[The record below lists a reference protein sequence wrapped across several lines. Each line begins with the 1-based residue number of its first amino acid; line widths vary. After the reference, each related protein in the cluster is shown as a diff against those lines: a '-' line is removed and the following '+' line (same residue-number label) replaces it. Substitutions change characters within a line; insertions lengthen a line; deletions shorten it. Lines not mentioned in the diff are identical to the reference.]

1 MQPLISSCSPVL
13 VTGAGGFVGQ
23 ALVAHLAAAGVAV
36 TGVSRS
42 HAVGAPGSSV
52 QLARYEDAVPLLAGH
67 ACVVHLAA
75 RVHVMRDKAHDPLA
89 AFRAANTDLPVFLER
104 QAAAAGVRRFV
115 FVSSIKVNGEATLPG
130 QPFTENDVCA
140 PLDAYGVS
148 KWEAEQGLR
157 EIARQTGMEVVII
170 RPPLI
175 YGLGVR
181 ANFAALLRAVAQGL
195 PLPLGAIDNRR
206 SLLALD
212 NFLDFIAV
220 CLCHPS
226 AANQT
231 FLVSDAYDLSTP
243 ELIRRMAKVMQ
254 KPARLVAVPV
264 PLLKAAAQLL
274 GRRNMLER
282 LCGNLQ
288 VDISK
293 AHSRLGWTP
302 PLTVDE
308 GLQRTLMDNK
318 P

>member
-1 MQPLISSCSPVL
+1 MQPLISSGGPVL

-23 ALVAHLAAAGVAV
+23 ALVAHLAAAGIAV

-42 HAVGAPGSSV
+42 HARGAGSSV
-52 QLARYEDAVPLLAGH
+52 RLARYEDAVPLLAGR

-75 RVHVMRDKAHDPLA
+75 RVHVMRDAAHDPLA
-89 AFRAANTDLPVFLER
+89 AFRAANTDLPVFLAR

-115 FVSSIKVNGEATLPG
+115 FVSSIKVNGEATAPG
-130 QPFTENDVCA
+130 QPFTENDACA
-140 PLDAYGVS
+140 PLDPYGVS
-148 KWEAEQGLR
+148 KWEAEQALR
-157 EIARQTGMEVVII
+157 EVASQTGMELVII

-175 YGLGVR
+175 YGPGVR
-181 ANFAALLRAVAQGL
+181 ANFAALLRAVAQGI

-212 NFLDFIAV
+212 NLLDFITL
-220 CLCHPS
+220 CLRHPG

-231 FLVSDAYDLSTP
+231 FLVSDAEDLSTP
-243 ELIRRMAKVMQ
+243 ELIRRMARVMQ
-254 KPARLVAVPV
+254 KPVRLITLPV
-264 PLLKAAAQLL
+264 ILLKAAALVL

-288 VDISK
+288 LDISK
-293 AHSRLGWTP
+293 ARTRLGWNP
-302 PLTVDE
+302 PLTVEE
-308 GLQRTLMDNK
+308 GLRRILVDNK

>member
-1 MQPLISSCSPVL
+1 MQPMISSCGPVL

-42 HAVGAPGSSV
+42 HASAAAGSSV
-52 QLARYEDAVPLLAGH
+52 QLARYEDTVPLLAGQ

-75 RVHVMRDKAHDPLA
+75 RVHVMRDTAHDPLA
-89 AFRAANTDLPVFLER
+89 AFRTANTELPLFLAR

-140 PLDAYGVS
+140 PLDPYSVS
-148 KWEAEQGLR
+148 KWEAEQALR
-157 EIARQTGMEVVII
+157 EVASQTGMELVII

-175 YGLGVR
+175 YGPGVR
-181 ANFAALLRAVAQGL
+181 ANFAALLRAVAQGI

-212 NFLDFIAV
+212 NFLDFIV
-220 CLCHPS
+220 LCLCHPG

-231 FLVSDAYDLSTP
+231 FLISDADDLSTP
-243 ELIRRMAKVMQ
+243 ELIRRMASVMQ

-264 PLLKAAAQLL
+264 TLLKVAALLL
-274 GRRNMLER
+274 GRRNIFER

-288 VDISK
+288 LDISK
-293 AHSRLGWTP
+293 AHSLLGWNP

-308 GLQRTLMDNK
+308 GLRRTLVDNK

>member
-1 MQPLISSCSPVL
+1 MQPMMSSCGPVL

-23 ALVAHLAAAGVAV
+23 ALVAHLVAAGVAV

-42 HAVGAPGSSV
+42 HAGAASGSSV

-67 ACVVHLAA
+67 ASVVHLAA
-75 RVHVMRDKAHDPLA
+75 RVHVMRDTAQDPLA
-89 AFRAANTDLPVFLER
+89 LFRAANTDLPVFLAR

-115 FVSSIKVNGEATLPG
+115 FISSIKVNGEATLPG

-212 NFLDFIAV
+212 NLLDFITL
-220 CLCHPS
+220 CLRHPG

-231 FLVSDAYDLSTP
+231 FLVSDSEDLSTP
-243 ELIRRMAKVMQ
+243 ELIRRMALVMK
-254 KPARLVAVPV
+254 KPARLINLPV
-264 PLLKAAAQLL
+264 PLLKAAALVL

-288 VDISK
+288 LDISK
-293 AHSRLGWTP
+293 ARSRLGWNP
-302 PLTVDE
+302 PLTVNE
-308 GLQRTLMDNK
+308 GLRRTLEDNK

>member
-1 MQPLISSCSPVL
+1 MQPMMSSCGSVL

-23 ALVAHLAAAGVAV
+23 ARVAHLAAVGVAV

-42 HAVGAPGSSV
+42 HAGAGSGSLV

-67 ACVVHLAA
+67 ASVVHLAA
-75 RVHVMRDKAHDPLA
+75 RVHVMRDTAQDPLA
-89 AFRAANTDLPVFLER
+89 LFRAANTDLPVFLAR

-130 QPFTENDVCA
+130 QPFTETDVCG

-148 KWEAEQGLR
+148 KWAAEQALR
-157 EIARQTGMEVVII
+157 EVASQTGMELVII

-175 YGLGVR
+175 YGPGVR

-274 GRRNMLER
+274 GRRKR